1 MSHAGLVAG
10 LVWVLLGAGC
20 RAPASEPRLVL
31 LLVVD
36 QLRADRL
43 DPELPG
49 GLGRLAREGRVFAD
63 AALDHAFTETCP
75 GHVAASTG
83 RHPGPVGV
91 PGNEWV
97 DAEAGERFYCVDDPS
112 PEARTLGGSQGR
124 SPHAIGA
131 TALGDWLKWA
141 HPEAKVFSV
150 SAKDRAAIGLGG
162 QRPDAA
168 YWLDRTEA
176 LGFTT
181 SRWYR
186 EALPEWVERFNGK
199 GASGFVAALPAEW
212 QHATGSPA
220 NGARP
225 DPHPREMDRFSATSP
240 HPLAGAE
247 RAQTLERLSVTPYLD
262 DVTLDFARALVSREG
277 LGDDPVPDL
286 LAVSLSAADLVGH
299 YYGPW
304 SQESRD
310 ALLRLDRSLGRFLDA
325 LEAQV
330 GREGLVVA
338 LTSDHGV
345 LALPEWLSESGLSNC
360 PILGGRVD
368 ARGLL
373 AALGTNLDE
382 AFGVEGAEAGPW
394 IHEAGTRFT
403 VNDVRSRAT
412 GVPPDAILGRARRFF
427 EAQPVVARVWTAA
440 EIAAGDGPEPFASLY
455 RNSHHPT
462 RGGDMVVQTIPDCLV
477 SPYSAGTSHGSPYR
491 YDRAVPLVVAGA
503 GVVPGVV
510 RGRASVVDLAPTLA
524 ALLGIP
530 TPGDLDGSAL
540 PLR

>member
-1 MSHAGLVAG
+1 
-10 LVWVLLGAGC
+10 
-20 RAPASEPRLVL
+20 
-31 LLVVD
+31 VVD

-63 AALDHAFTETCP
+63 AALDHAFSETCP

-91 PGNEWV
+91 PGNQWV
-97 DAEAGERFYCVDDPS
+97 DADTGQRSYCVDDRS
-112 PEARTLGGSQGR
+112 PEARVLGGSQGR
-124 SPHAIGA
+124 SPRAIGA

-141 HPEAKVFSV
+141 HPQAKVFSV
-150 SAKDRAAIGLGG
+150 SAKDRAAISLGG

-168 YWLDRTEA
+168 YWLDRQEA

-186 EALPEWVERFNGK
+186 EALPEWVQRFNGE

-212 QHATGSPA
+212 RHASGSPP

-225 DPHPREMDRFSATSP
+225 DPHPREMDHFSSTSP

-247 RAQTLERLSVTPYLD
+247 RAKTLERLSVTPYLD
-262 DVTLDFARALVSREG
+262 EVTLDFARALVTREG

-310 ALLRLDRSLGRFLDA
+310 SLLRLDQSLDRFLDF
-325 LEAQV
+325 LEVQA
-330 GREGLVVA
+330 GRGGLVVA
-338 LTSDHGV
+338 LTADHGV

-373 AALGTNLDE
+373 SALASSLEE
-382 AFGVEGAEAGPW
+382 AFGVEGSAAGPW
-394 IHEAGTRFT
+394 MLEAGTRFT
-403 VNDVRSRAT
+403 VNEARSRAT

-427 EAQPVVARVWTAA
+427 ESQPVVARVWTAA
-440 EIAAGDGPEPFASLY
+440 EILY
-455 RNSHHPT
+455 GNSHHPT
-462 RGGDMVVQTIPDCLV
+462 RGRDLVVQTVPDCLV
-477 SPYSAGTSHGSPYR
+477 TPYEAGTSHGSPYR
-491 YDRAVPLVVAGA
+491 YDRAVPLVLAGS
-503 GVVPGVV
+503 GVQPGVV
-510 RGRASVVDLAPTLA
+510 RGRASVVDVAPSLA
-524 ALLGIP
+524 ALLGVA
-530 TPGDLDGSAL
+530 TPGDLDGRAL

>member
-1 MSHAGLVAG
+1 M
-10 LVWVLLGAGC
+10 WVLLGAGC
-20 RAPASEPRLVL
+20 GAPASEPRLVL

-43 DPELPG
+43 DPEMPG

-63 AALDHAFTETCP
+63 AALDHGFTETCA
-75 GHVAASTG
+75 GHVAVSTG

-91 PGNEWV
+91 PGNQWV
-97 DAEAGERFYCVDDPS
+97 DSETGERSYCVEDPS

-131 TALGDWLKWA
+131 TTLGDWLKWA

-150 SAKDRAAIGLGG
+150 SAKDRAAISLGG

-186 EALPEWVERFNGK
+186 EALPGWVERFNGK

-212 QHATGSPA
+212 RHATGSPA

-247 RAQTLERLSVTPYLD
+247 RAKTLERLSVTPYLD

-286 LAVSLSAADLVGH
+286 LAVSLSAGDLVGH

-373 AALGTNLDE
+373 AALGTSLDE

-394 IHEAGTRFT
+394 MHEAGTRFT

-427 EAQPVVARVWTAA
+427 ESQPVVARVWTAA

-455 RNSHHPT
+455 RNSYHPT

-503 GVVPGVV
+503 GVVPGVL
-510 RGRASVVDLAPTLA
+510 RGRASVVDVAPTLA